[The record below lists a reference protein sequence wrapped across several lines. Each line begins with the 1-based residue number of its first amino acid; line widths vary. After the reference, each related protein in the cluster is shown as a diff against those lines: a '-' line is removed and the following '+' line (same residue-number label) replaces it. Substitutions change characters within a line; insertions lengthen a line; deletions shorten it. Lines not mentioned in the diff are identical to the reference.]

1 MFRSKSKN
9 QDIYKKAAKRVRSK
23 KRFFYHFLFYAFTLA
38 LLSIILKYDNGGDYI
53 PVFIVALSWGSIIA
67 IHYFK
72 AFGTEQLGF
81 LGVNT
86 NWEEDE
92 LEKEIQK
99 LTYKRELKEELEKE
113 RNLLKDSEEL
123 VLKKIEKM
131 PSGGGLDLK

>member
-1 MFRSKSKN
+1 MNNK
-9 QDIYKKAAKRVRSK
+9 DIYKKAAKKVRSK
-23 KRFFYHFLFYAFTLA
+23 KRFFYHFLTYAFSLA
-38 LLSIILKYDNGGDYI
+38 LLSVIMKFDNGGDFI
-53 PVFIVALSWGSIIA
+53 PVFIIALSWGIPIA

-92 LEKEIQK
+92 LEKEIEK
-99 LTYKRELKEELEKE
+99 LTYKRELKERLNEEKHLLDEAERLELRELE
-113 RNLLKDSEEL
+113 RR
-123 VLKKIEKM
+123 